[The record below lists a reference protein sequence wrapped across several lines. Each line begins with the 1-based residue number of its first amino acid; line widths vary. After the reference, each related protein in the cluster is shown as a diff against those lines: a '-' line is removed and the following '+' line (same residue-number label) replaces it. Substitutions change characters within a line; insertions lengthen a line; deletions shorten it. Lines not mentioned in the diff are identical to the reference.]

1 MKTLL
6 LRANSTV
13 GTAPVPLGLGYVAE
27 AIRKARPRD
36 EVEIL
41 DARVRRMSPGQVARR
56 LREVEPDVVGI
67 TAFTTDAKGAHEAA
81 ALAKAMVPRAR
92 VVMGGPYPT
101 SHQGAV
107 LKDSNVDVLVVGE
120 GEETTVELLV
130 ALEAGADLAE
140 VRGLVYRPDGAGSE
154 PVFTGPR
161 PLIQDVDGLEVAW
174 DLFEMPLYFKRFG
187 RSSWN
192 YVRRD
197 HRAAMVMTSRGC
209 PYSCIFCHHS
219 FGKKFRPRS
228 AERVV
233 EEVTRLRRWHDVREL
248 EIVDDCFNLRPER
261 AKEILEG
268 FVSRR
273 LGLHV
278 SMSNGIRGDR
288 VDGEMLDL
296 FEAAGVF
303 RVAFAVESASPRV
316 QEIIKKRIDLD
327 LVRESIRLTSARG
340 IMTMGYFI
348 MGFPTET
355 YAEMLETGDYAN
367 DSDLHLALF
376 FYLNP
381 FPGTEVAR
389 MAGFD
394 TASLTFSDYFTA
406 VTNLSAA
413 SDEELRRAHER
424 AFRRFYS
431 NPRRALRVARLVPW
445 NLVTIQSVMTAA
457 RLSLGRAVS

>member
-1 MKTLL
+1 MKILL
-6 LRANSTV
+6 LRANSPV

-27 AIRKARPRD
+27 AIRRARPRD
-36 EVEIL
+36 VVEIL
-41 DARVRRMSPGQVARR
+41 DARVRRLTPAQVARR
-56 LREVEPDVVGI
+56 LREVDPDVVGI
-67 TAFTTDAKGAHEAA
+67 TAFTTDARSAHQAA
-81 ALAKAMVPRAR
+81 ALAKTVVPRAR

-101 SHQGAV
+101 SHRAAV
-107 LKDSNVDVLVVGE
+107 LQDRDVDVLVVGE
-120 GEETTVELLV
+120 GEATIVELLAAIEGGDDLGGV
-130 ALEAGADLAE
+130 AGI
-140 VRGLVYRPDGAGSE
+140 VYRPDRAGRE
-154 PVFTGPR
+154 AVFTGLR
-161 PLIQDVDGLEVAW
+161 PLIEDVDDLEVAW
-174 DLFEMPLYFKRFG
+174 DLFDMPLYFNRWG

-192 YVRRD
+192 YLRRD

-233 EEVTRLRRWHDVREL
+233 EEVTRLRRRYGVREL
-248 EIVDDCFNLRPER
+248 EIVDDCFNLRPQR

-268 FVSRR
+268 FVSNG

-278 SMSNGIRGDR
+278 SLSNGVRGDR
-288 VDGEMLDL
+288 VDGELLDL
-296 FEAAGVF
+296 FEASGVF

-316 QEIIKKRIDLD
+316 QEIIRKSIDLD
-327 LVRESIRLTSARG
+327 KVREAITRTSARG
-340 IMTMGYFI
+340 IATMGYFI

-355 YAEMLETGDYAN
+355 YAEMLQTGDFAN

-389 MAGFD
+389 LAGLD
-394 TASLTFSDYFTA
+394 ATALQFSDYFTA

-413 SDEELRRAHER
+413 TDEELRRAHER

-431 NPRRALRVARLVPW
+431 NPRRLLRTARLVPW
-445 NLVTIQSVMTAA
+445 SLVTLQGLVLAA
-457 RLSLGRAVS
+457 RLSFGRRVS